1 MQSAKKRQRD
11 ELDLDDDLSTGSKDT
26 KRRNTSKTPVK
37 LHKTITSKTPS
48 TENGST
54 TTATRPEVNAAAL
67 DKFVESHENL
77 LIPPP
82 RTSTRSRAEKV
93 HEKSPKETKKS
104 GPVTRAPE
112 TASERSLDEVG
123 ARVAVSAVDTHSLK
137 RWVAGLAVLLLLAT
151 GMAVFLY
158 ASSQIAVTGLKQELT
173 NCQATQS
180 EGALEDG
187 HYIQELQTQV
197 RAWKQNFKAK
207 EVELEALRNECFLS
221 SK

>member
-1 MQSAKKRQRD
+1 
-11 ELDLDDDLSTGSKDT
+11 
-26 KRRNTSKTPVK
+26 
-37 LHKTITSKTPS
+37 
-48 TENGST
+48 
-54 TTATRPEVNAAAL
+54 
-67 DKFVESHENL
+67 
-77 LIPPP
+77 
-82 RTSTRSRAEKV
+82 
-93 HEKSPKETKKS
+93 
-104 GPVTRAPE
+104 
-112 TASERSLDEVG
+112 VG